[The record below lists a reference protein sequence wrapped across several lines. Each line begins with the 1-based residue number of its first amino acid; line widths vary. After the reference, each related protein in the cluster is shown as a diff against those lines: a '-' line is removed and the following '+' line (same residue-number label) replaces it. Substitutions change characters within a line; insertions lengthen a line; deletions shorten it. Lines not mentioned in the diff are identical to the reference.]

1 MIGDIGIFNP
11 AEGQYKTPGA
21 YDEALR
27 ADALKRATY
36 LSMMDQFYE
45 QLDETKREFDATST
59 FKYAELAQSKW
70 ATEEQIG
77 LSKEDLALRR
87 ELGTGDQALRSRALD
102 EQAAYNKEALSV
114 ERMKINAS
122 RPTQT
127 LGGTSAADKA
137 FDFLRQYTTAGGGGY
152 RSVEGTPIES
162 LSMTGG
168 RAGAQIAAPTSG
180 QVDYGSSYTPE
191 ERDQMSWL

>member
-1 MIGDIGIFNP
+1 MALGDVGIFNP
-11 AEGQYKTPGA
+11 SESTFMRPGA
-21 YDEALR
+21 YQDALR

-59 FKYAELAQSKW
+59 FKYAELAQRKW
-70 ATEEQIG
+70 ADEAQIG
-77 LSKEDLALRR
+77 VSKEDIALRR
-87 ELGTGDQALRSRALD
+87 ELGTGDLALRNRAIT
-102 EQAAYNKEALSV
+102 EQAAYNKEALGV

-162 LSMTGG
+162 VSMTGTPKSA
-168 RAGAQIAAPTSG
+168 R
-180 QVDYGSSYTPE
+180 VDYGNPYTPSE
-191 ERDQMSWL
+191 TTQMSWL

>member
-1 MIGDIGIFNP
+1 MAIGDIGIFNP
-11 AEGQYKTPGA
+11 AEGQYKNPGA

-45 QLDETKREFDATST
+45 QLDETKREFDATSAY
-59 FKYAELAQSKW
+59 KYAELAQNKW
-70 ATEEQIG
+70 ATEAQIG

-87 ELGTGDQALRSRALD
+87 EQGAGDLALRTRALE
-102 EQAAYNKEALSV
+102 EQTAYGTEQLKV

-127 LGGTSAADKA
+127 LGGKSAADKA
-137 FDFLRQYTTAGGGGY
+137 FDFLKQYTTVGGTTSP
-152 RSVEGTPIES
+152 RFITQEQGTGANRGIE
-162 LSMTGG
+162 L
-168 RAGAQIAAPTSG
+168 PTSSE
-180 QVDYGSSYTPE
+180 VNYGNPYTSTE
-191 ERDQMSWL
+191 QDQMSWL

>member
-11 AEGQYKTPGA
+11 AESHYKTPGA

-59 FKYAELAQSKW
+59 FKYAELAQNKW

-77 LSKEDLALRR
+77 LSKADLALRR

-102 EQAAYNKEALSV
+102 EQAAYNKEALGV

-122 RPTQT
+122 RPTQK
-127 LGGTSAADKA
+127 LEGTSAADKA
-137 FDFLRQYTTAGGGGY
+137 FDFLRQYTTAGGGTTSPRFITQEQG
-152 RSVEGTPIES
+152 
-162 LSMTGG
+162 
-168 RAGAQIAAPTSG
+168 AGAGSGVELPTSG
-180 QVDYGSSYTPE
+180 EVTQWWTEPE
-191 ERDQMSWL
+191 NQW